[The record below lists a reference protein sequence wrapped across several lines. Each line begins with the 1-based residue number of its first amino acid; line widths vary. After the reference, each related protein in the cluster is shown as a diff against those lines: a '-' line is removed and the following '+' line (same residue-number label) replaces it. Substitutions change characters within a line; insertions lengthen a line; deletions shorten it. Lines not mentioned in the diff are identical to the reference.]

1 MIILQSEELIKIRM
15 KDIIAPI
22 DRKLIIK
29 ELTSEKF
36 IRKTNR
42 SNNELYVITAHDS
55 PNIMREIGRLRE
67 LSFRYAG
74 GGTGEELDID
84 HFDTAQNPYKQ
95 LIVWDKESEEIL
107 GGYRFHICDES
118 YVNENGEINLATA
131 ELFSFSPAFIRDYLP
146 HTIELGRSF
155 VQPAFQSTNRF
166 GKGIYSLDNLW
177 DGLGALVVKNPEKK
191 YFLGKVTMYTSYNSE
206 ARNMI
211 LYFLD
216 KHFGDRENLIYA
228 NDDLEL
234 KIDIDN
240 DAMAKLFVGKD
251 YSEDYKILFN
261 TVRSYG
267 ENIPPL
273 INSYMNLSPS
283 MRTFG
288 TAINRHFGNVEETGL
303 MITINDLYG
312 EKIKRHVSSFE
323 K

>member
-1 MIILQSEELIKIRM
+1 M
-15 KDIIAPI
+15 KDIIAPV
-22 DRKLIIK
+22 DKRLIVR
-29 ELTSEKF
+29 ELTPDRF

-84 HFDTAQNPYKQ
+84 HFDTAENPYKQ
-95 LIVWDKESEEIL
+95 LIVWDSESEEIL

-118 YVNENGEINLATA
+118 YVNEKGEINLATA
-131 ELFSFSPAFIRDYLP
+131 ELFRFSSVFIKNYLP
-146 HTIELGRSF
+146 YTIELGRSF

-177 DGLGALVVKNPEKK
+177 DGLGALVVTNPDKK
-191 YFLGKVTMYTSYNSE
+191 YFLGKVTMYTSYNTE

-216 KHFGDRENLIYA
+216 KHFGDRENLICPY
-228 NDDLEL
+228 DEL
-234 KIDIDN
+234 ALKTDIDIE
-240 DAMAKLFVGKD
+240 AMTKLFVGTN
-251 YSEDYKILFN
+251 YSEDYKILFH

-283 MRTFG
+283 MKTFG
-288 TAINRHFGNVEETGL
+288 TVINDHFGSVEETGL
-303 MITINDLYG
+303 MITISDLYS
-312 EKIKRHVSSFE
+312 EKVKRHITSYRLE
-323 K
+323 KGES

>member
-1 MIILQSEELIKIRM
+1 M

-22 DRKLIIK
+22 DRNLIIR
-29 ELTSEKF
+29 ELTPEKF

-84 HFDTAQNPYKQ
+84 HYDTAENPYSQ
-95 LIVWDKESEEIL
+95 LLVWDSESKEIL

-118 YVNENGEINLATA
+118 YVDRDGNINLATA
-131 ELFSFSPAFIRDYLP
+131 ELFDFSPKFINKYLP
-146 HTIELGRSF
+146 YTIELGRSF

-177 DGLGALVVKNPEKK
+177 DGLGALVVRNPKMK
-191 YFLGKVTMYTSYNSE
+191 YFLGKVTMYTSYNSQ

-216 KHFGDRENLIYA
+216 KHFGDRERLVVQKENLA
-228 NDDLEL
+228 LTVDLDINAMK
-234 KIDIDN
+234 KI
-240 DAMAKLFVGKD
+240 FVGKD
-251 YSEDYKILFN
+251 YSEDYKILFQ

-283 MRTFG
+283 MKTFG
-288 TAINRHFGNVEETGL
+288 TAINAHFGDVEETGL
-303 MITINDLYG
+303 MITISDLYN
-312 EKIKRHVSSFE
+312 EKVKRHVTSYELQIDSNPAGF
-323 K
+323 

>member
-1 MIILQSEELIKIRM
+1 M
-15 KDIIAPI
+15 KDIIAPV
-22 DRKLIIK
+22 DKKLIVK
-29 ELTSEKF
+29 ELTPERF

-42 SNNELYVITAHDS
+42 LNNELYVITAHDS
-55 PNIMREIGRLRE
+55 PNTMREIGRLRE

-74 GGTGEELDID
+74 GGTGEEIDID
-84 HFDTAQNPYKQ
+84 HFDTAPNPYKQ
-95 LIVWDKESEEIL
+95 LIVWDRESEEIL

-118 YVNENGEINLATA
+118 YVNDKGEINLATA
-131 ELFSFSPAFIRDYLP
+131 ELFTFSDDFIRNYLP
-146 HTIELGRSF
+146 YTIELGRSF

-177 DGLGALVVKNPEKK
+177 DGLGALVVKNPEHK

-211 LYFLD
+211 LYFLE
-216 KHFGDRENLIYA
+216 KHFGDSENLICPYGNLA
-228 NDDLEL
+228 L
-234 KIDIDN
+234 KIDIDE
-240 DAMAKLFVGKD
+240 DAMARLFVGKS
-251 YSEDYKILFN
+251 YAEDYKILFH

-283 MRTFG
+283 MKTFG
-288 TAINRHFGNVEETGL
+288 TVINAHFGGVEETGL
-303 MITINDLYG
+303 MITINDLYSD
-312 EKIKRHVSSFE
+312 KVKRHITSYRLE